1 MPALMAETHRFLRAC
16 RREPVDR
23 VPVWLMR
30 QAGRYQ
36 ASYRAVRAK
45 VGFLELCRSPELI
58 AQVTASP
65 IDEFGLDA
73 AILFSD
79 ILICLPPMGLDL
91 SFEKGEK
98 GKGDGGPKIAN
109 PVKTR
114 ADVDALRVPD
124 PEKDLGYVL
133 DGVRAIRRVLADRVP
148 LIGFVGGPFT
158 VASYA
163 VEGGSQGFTRLK
175 TMLYADQASAH
186 ALFEKLTRTAIVQ
199 LEAQVAAGAQAVQVF
214 ESWLG
219 ELGRED
225 LEEFSFPY
233 LARIA
238 EALRKTGVPTIFF
251 ATGMSTHLAQ
261 LGKLGYDVVSVD
273 WRIPLAEARRLLPP
287 TVALQGNLDSTLLL
301 GPQATLLA
309 RARQALEAVGHQPGY
324 IFNLGHGI
332 QPPTPPENVKALV
345 DAVHAFR
352 PQERAPR

>member
-1 MPALMAETHRFLRAC
+1 MSHDHVFLKAC

-23 VPVWLMR
+23 VPVWMMR

-36 ASYRAVRAK
+36 PSYRAVRER

-65 IDEFGLDA
+65 IDEFGFDA

-79 ILICLPPMGLDL
+79 ILIHLPAMGLDL
-91 SFEKGEK
+91 TFEKGEK
-98 GKGDGGPKIAN
+98 GRGDGGPRIGN
-109 PVKTR
+109 PVRTR
-114 ADVDALRVPD
+114 GDVEALRVPD
-124 PEKDLGYVL
+124 PARDLPFVL
-133 DGVRAIRRVLADRVP
+133 DGIRAIRRVLAGRVP

-175 TMLYADQASAH
+175 TLLYADPMGAH
-186 ALFEKLTRTAIVQ
+186 ALFRKLADAAIVQ
-199 LEAQVAAGAQAVQVF
+199 LLAQVEAGAEAVQIF

-219 ELGRED
+219 ELGRDD
-225 LEEFSFPY
+225 LEEFVFPH

-238 EALRKTGVPTIFF
+238 EALGPKGIPRILFSTGT
-251 ATGMSTHLAQ
+251 STHLEPMSR
-261 LGKLGYDVVSVD
+261 LGYDAISVD
-273 WRIPLAEARRLLPP
+273 WRIPIAEARARLPGLA
-287 TVALQGNLDSTLLL
+287 VQGNLDSTLLL
-301 GPQATLLA
+301 GPRETLLA
-309 RARQALEAVGHQPGY
+309 RVGAMLEAAGRAPGY

-332 QPPTPPENVKALV
+332 QPPTPVENVKAVV

-352 PQERAPR
+352 PQERA

>member
-1 MPALMAETHRFLRAC
+1 MAETHRFLKAC
-16 RREPVDR
+16 RRQPVDR
-23 VPVWLMR
+23 IPVWLMR

-36 ASYRAVRAK
+36 ASYRAVRQK

-58 AQVTASP
+58 AQVTAAP

-79 ILICLPPMGLDL
+79 ILVHLPAMGLDL

-109 PVKTR
+109 PVRTR
-114 ADVDALRVPD
+114 ADIEALRVPH
-124 PEKDLGYVL
+124 PEKDLAYVL
-133 DGVRAIRRVLADRVP
+133 EGIRQIRRVLADRVP

-175 TMLYADQASAH
+175 TMLYADPSAAH
-186 ALFEKLTRTAIVQ
+186 ALFEKLTQAAIVQ
-199 LEAQVAAGAQAVQVF
+199 LEAQIAAGAQAVQVF

-233 LARIA
+233 LARLA
-238 EALRKTGVPTIFF
+238 ERIRHTGVPVILFS
-251 ATGMSTHLAQ
+251 TGTGTHVEQMA
-261 LGKLGYDVVSVD
+261 KLGYDVLGLD
-273 WRIPLAEARRLLPP
+273 WRLPVEEARRRAPG
-287 TVALQGNLDSTLLL
+287 VALQGNLDSTILL
-301 GPQATLLA
+301 GPRETLVERVRTLLEVA
-309 RARQALEAVGHQPGY
+309 GHEPGY

-345 DAVHAFR
+345 DEVHAFR
-352 PQERAPR
+352 P

>member
-1 MPALMAETHRFLRAC
+1 MTLNDHRFLRAC
-16 RREPVDR
+16 RRQPVDR
-23 VPVWLMR
+23 LPVWMMR

-36 ASYRAVRAK
+36 PSYRAVRQK

-58 AQVTASP
+58 AQVTIAP
-65 IDEFGLDA
+65 IDEIGFDA

-79 ILICLPPMGLDL
+79 ILVHLPAMGLDL

-109 PVKTR
+109 PVRTR
-114 ADVDALRVPD
+114 ADVDALRIPD
-124 PEKDLGYVL
+124 PGKDLPYVL
-133 DGVRAIRRVLADRVP
+133 DGVRAINAGLSGRVP

-175 TMLYADQASAH
+175 TLLYAEPKVAH
-186 ALFEKLTRTAIVQ
+186 ALFEKLTLAAIVQ
-199 LEAQVAAGAQAVQVF
+199 IQAQISAGAHAAQIF

-219 ELGRED
+219 ELARED

-238 EALRKTGVPTIFF
+238 EAVKKAGVPAILFS
-251 ATGMSTHLAQ
+251 TGTTGHVEAMA
-261 LGKLGYDVVSVD
+261 KLGYDVVSVD
-273 WRIPLAEARRLLPP
+273 WRTPIQEVRARIPN
-287 TVALQGNLDSTLLL
+287 VAVQGNYDSTILF
-301 GPQATLLA
+301 GPKEVAVA
-309 RARQALEAVGHQPGY
+309 RAVQVAKAGATAPGY

-332 QPPTPPENVKALV
+332 QPPTPPENVRAV
-345 DAVHAFR
+345 VEAVHAFR
-352 PQERAPR
+352 P